1 MVEQKHTVVYHKY
14 EREHLPLAE
23 HWKIA
28 PIVFNNGRCIRSRAR
43 NIAMVVKRFVIENEA
58 NGKQLRCDVVLNT
71 SAVNS

>member
-28 PIVFNNGRCIRSRAR
+28 PIVFNNGRCIS
-43 NIAMVVKRFVIENEA
+43 IALAIVVKRLVIENEA
-58 NGKQLRCDVVLNT
+58 HGKQLRCDVVLNT